1 MIARTL
7 IAAFM
12 ASSAFAYNSTTNGV
26 SGSFD
31 INILSQAKDVYFEK
45 LITLI
50 NEIEIPDMQQDK
62 HDYIKQNSL
71 VIN

>member
-12 ASSAFAYNSTTNGV
+12 VSSAIAATNSTTNGL

-31 INILSQAKDVYFEK
+31 ISILEQAKDVYFEK

-50 NEIEIPDMQQDK
+50 NDIKIPD
-62 HDYIKQNSL
+62 L
-71 VIN
+71 V